1 MKVLLL
7 AGDYIEDYELY
18 APLKALEMLDIDVHV
33 VCPDKK
39 AGDVIQTALHIVEG
53 WQTYSERPG
62 HPFELTHTFS
72 EIKLEDYSG
81 LIVPGGRFPEY
92 QRYDQRVL
100 DVISRFF
107 TDNKP
112 VAAICHGLQLLSAAG
127 VLKGRSCS
135 AFPMCKLDVVA
146 GGGKYVDYEAFSKNV
161 HVDGNLV
168 SAPAYP
174 AIGVWM
180 REFVKL
186 LGVEIHF

>member
-1 MKVLLL
+1 MKILLL
-7 AGDYIEDYELY
+7 SGDYIEDYELY
-18 APLKALEMLDIDVHV
+18 VPIKALEMLDIDVHV

-39 AGDVIQTALHIVEG
+39 TGDIIQTALHIVEG

-62 HPFELTHTFS
+62 HPFELTHTFAD
-72 EIKLEDYSG
+72 IKLDEYAG
-81 LIVPGGRFPEY
+81 LVVPGGRFPEY

-100 DVISRFF
+100 DIIKYFF
-107 TDNKP
+107 EHNKP

-135 AFPMCKLDVVA
+135 AFPMCKLDVIA
-146 GGGKYVDYEAFSKNV
+146 GGGEYVEFEAFSKNV

-174 AIGVWM
+174 AIGVWL
-180 REFVKL
+180 REFIKL
-186 LGVEIHF
+186 LKI